1 MIKHRIIDILK
12 TFSVKDIKNFRDYLN
27 SPFFNK
33 SKKIV
38 KVYEILLKFFP
49 DFNSQLLTKELIYSK
64 FESKKSFNKSTYYNM
79 MADLFHHAENYLMY
93 INFQK
98 KEIKAKDFLLDEL
111 FKRNLDNLIESN
123 LTKVKS
129 LLRSNNQIDADY
141 YFNTFKIITDELN
154 HIHVNKAK
162 SGKSIIDLYSNKLS
176 DRGMY
181 LTCLFVTE
189 MMRVFDDLLALN
201 KTFDIDKESSFIF
214 GIFNEMDFEKLLKY
228 MISNSKNKDLS
239 VVFKIYYNL
248 HMAFSDFENE
258 KYYTNYK
265 KLLFMNINIFSIDE
279 IRFHLSR
286 LIRYC
291 KNKSSDVKLSRKYEN
306 ELLMHYNY
314 VLTKGYYKSSISN
327 YLPVEL
333 FRIVLHLGL
342 NLKKFKWTNEFI
354 NKFINEIHP
363 DKRDSMY
370 YLSSAEYYFSKKNFP
385 KVLKN
390 LHEIDLNHFMLKVDL
405 RNILLMTYYELNEF
419 ESATS
424 LIESY
429 KHFLKYDKTLSKPEK
444 KKAYDFI
451 DILKI
456 LIKKKI
462 NSKNDQNNILEF
474 ELNEKLFYKNWVE
487 EKILQLK

>member
-12 TFSVKDIKNFRDYLN
+12 TFSIKDIKNFRDYLN

-38 KVYEILLKFFP
+38 KVYEILIKFFP

-64 FESKKSFNKSTYYNM
+64 SESKKSFNKSTYDNM

-129 LLRSNNQIDADY
+129 LLRSNTRIDADY
-141 YFNTFKIITDELN
+141 YFNTYKIITDELN

-189 MMRVFDDLLALN
+189 MIRMFDDLLALN

-265 KLLFMNINIFSIDE
+265 KLLFRNINIFSIDE

-327 YLPVEL
+327 YVEIGFYSL
-333 FRIVLHLGL
+333 VGIGS
-342 NLKKFKWTNEFI
+342 N
-354 NKFINEIHP
+354 
-363 DKRDSMY
+363 
-370 YLSSAEYYFSKKNFP
+370 
-385 KVLKN
+385 VLKSIPGN
-390 LHEIDLNHFMLKVDL
+390 AKFAGNPAKQIVTK
-405 RNILLMTYYELNEF
+405 
-419 ESATS
+419 
-424 LIESY
+424 
-429 KHFLKYDKTLSKPEK
+429 
-444 KKAYDFI
+444 
-451 DILKI
+451 
-456 LIKKKI
+456 
-462 NSKNDQNNILEF
+462 
-474 ELNEKLFYKNWVE
+474 
-487 EKILQLK
+487 